1 MSSGY
6 GRPCDAGV
14 VHEDVD
20 AAVGGDRFVHHG
32 LDVGG
37 LGDVADGAF
46 HLEALLAHLGD
57 GRREPFLAT
66 RAQHQR
72 GAGFGQPLRHFLS
85 DSARSAGDDRDAAVE
100 SEQFVDGWHVVRLIL
115 PSREAVNRANPMT
128 QVHAAATRTGGQFL
142 TTTAAPAD
150 VFVREDLSD
159 EQRLFGQ
166 TANEFMQK
174 EVLPV
179 VERLYH
185 HDWALTRQLLKKASE
200 LDLLR
205 LEIPPA
211 YGGLGLDLISAS
223 YVGEQIAINPSFGG
237 SLGAHTSIGTL
248 PLVYFGTEEQKA
260 RYLPRLASGD
270 LIGAYALTEP
280 QSGSD
285 ALAAKTTATLTADGR
300 HYELN
305 GQKMWIT
312 NGGFADLFTVFAKV
326 GGDKFTAFLVERGMG
341 VVSGRDEIKLGLD
354 GSSTTALMLD
364 NVKVPVENLLGTI
377 GQGHKVAFNVLNFGR
392 VKLGARNMSGVRM
405 ALNHAVKYA
414 KERRQFGRAIAEF
427 GLIKQKLA
435 GIAVRSFV
443 GDAMSYRTLG
453 DVDRAIEAGDRAD
466 GPLVLKTIEGFSV
479 ECSINKVWT
488 SEALAWAVDEGLQVF
503 GGNGYSREF
512 PLERMYR
519 DARIT
524 RIYEG
529 TNEINRMLVPTRLLK
544 QQPQVFNAEGARQA
558 LAQPPA
564 SSPQSPEREYVSRL
578 KRLSIALLGSAAAVC
593 GDALKDEQEV
603 LAQIAD
609 VVIETYA
616 TESALA
622 RAEKMAS
629 SGDSRAGLAADI
641 AAVYTNDASDRV
653 AAASRQVVAALRS
666 RGADA
671 SLASGVQKL
680 AAYAGIDAIAVRRR
694 IANAVIEAGKNP
706 L

>member
-1 MSSGY
+1 M
-6 GRPCDAGV
+6 
-14 VHEDVD
+14 
-20 AAVGGDRFVHHG
+20 
-32 LDVGG
+32 
-37 LGDVADGAF
+37 
-46 HLEALLAHLGD
+46 
-57 GRREPFLAT
+57 
-66 RAQHQR
+66 
-72 GAGFGQPLRHFLS
+72 
-85 DSARSAGDDRDAAVE
+85 
-100 SEQFVDGWHVVRLIL
+100 
-115 PSREAVNRANPMT
+115 
-128 QVHAAATRTGGQFL
+128 
-142 TTTAAPAD
+142 
-150 VFVREDLSD
+150 FVREDLSD

-166 TANEFMQK
+166 TASEFMHK

-179 VERLYH
+179 VEKLYH
-185 HDWALTRQLLKKASE
+185 HDWALTRELLKKASE

-260 RYLPRLASGD
+260 RYLPRLASGE

-285 ALAAKTTATLTADGR
+285 ALAARTTATLTADGR

-312 NGGFADLFTVFAKV
+312 NGGFADLFTIFAKV

-364 NVKVPVENLLGTI
+364 NVKVPVENVLGTI

-405 ALNHAVKYA
+405 ALNHSVKYA
-414 KERRQFGRAIAEF
+414 KERRQFGKAIAEF

-435 GIAVRSFV
+435 GMAIRGFV

-488 SEALAWAVDEGLQVF
+488 SEALAWAVDEGIQVF

-544 QQPQVFNAEGARQA
+544 QQPRLFNAEGARRA
-558 LAQPPA
+558 LARAAA
-564 SSPQSPEREYVSRL
+564 SARAAKLLAPEREYVVAPQAAERSRC
-578 KRLSIALLGSAAAVC
+578 SAAPSAAY

-609 VVIETYA
+609 VIIEAYA
-616 TESALA
+616 TESAIA

-629 SGDSRAGLAADI
+629 SGDGRAGLAADI

-653 AAASRQVVAALRS
+653 AAAARQVVAALHTRTRDRRARRRRAAAGRLRRHRRDRRAPPH
-666 RGADA
+666 RGRGHRGREV
-671 SLASGVQKL
+671 S
-680 AAYAGIDAIAVRRR
+680 AVRHSAVSSDVGSSGPRCMRR
-694 IANAVIEAGKNP
+694 TA
-706 L
+706 

>member
-1 MSSGY
+1 MAQTQAQAPA
-6 GRPCDAGV
+6 R
-14 VHEDVD
+14 
-20 AAVGGDRFVHHG
+20 
-32 LDVGG
+32 GG
-37 LGDVADGAF
+37 L
-46 HLEALLAHLGD
+46 
-57 GRREPFLAT
+57 
-66 RAQHQR
+66 
-72 GAGFGQPLRHFLS
+72 
-85 DSARSAGDDRDAAVE
+85 
-100 SEQFVDGWHVVRLIL
+100 
-115 PSREAVNRANPMT
+115 
-128 QVHAAATRTGGQFL
+128 FL
-142 TTTAAPAD
+142 TSTASPGE

-166 TANEFMQK
+166 TASEFMHK

-179 VERLYH
+179 VDRLYH
-185 HDWALTRQLLKKASE
+185 HDWALTRELLKKASD

-237 SLGAHTSIGTL
+237 SLGAHTSIGSL
-248 PLVYFGTEEQKA
+248 PLVYFGSDEQKA
-260 RYLPRLASGD
+260 KYLPRLASGE

-285 ALAAKTTATLTADGR
+285 ALAARTTATLTADGR
-300 HYELN
+300 FYELS

-312 NGGFADLFTVFAKV
+312 NGGFADLFTIFAKV

-364 NVKVPVENLLGTI
+364 NVKVPVENVLGTI

-392 VKLGARNMSGVRM
+392 VKLGARNMSGVRT

-414 KERRQFGRAIAEF
+414 KERRQFGKAIAEF

-435 GIAVRSFV
+435 GIAIRGFV

-544 QQPQVFNAEGARQA
+544 QQPELFSADGARTA
-558 LAQPPA
+558 LAAQTPA
-564 SSPQSPEREYVSRL
+564 PSAASPLNSEREYVARL
-578 KRLSIALLGSAAAVC
+578 KRLSIALLGSASAAY
-593 GDALKDEQEV
+593 GETLKDEQEV

-609 VVIETYA
+609 VIIETYS
-616 TESALA
+616 TESGIA

-629 SGDSRAGLAADI
+629 AGDNRARLAADI
-641 AAVYTNDASDRV
+641 AAVYVNDAADRV
-653 AAASRQVVAALRS
+653 AAASRQVVAALNA
-666 RGADA
+666 RGADT
-671 SLASGVQKL
+671 SLAEGVRRL
-680 AAYAGIDAIAVRRR
+680 AAYGGMDAIAARRR
-694 IANAVIEAGKNP
+694 IASALIDAGKYP